1 MRRLTHEEK
10 VIEKIA
16 LLLLTL
22 EPNRYDPERTLS
34 IACNTAESM
43 AYRAK
48 KAMNGDPSW
57 WEIVGK
63 PDWNARMN
71 RIKVRLGIK

>member
-1 MRRLTHEEK
+1 
-10 VIEKIA
+10 
-16 LLLLTL
+16 
-22 EPNRYDPERTLS
+22 LS